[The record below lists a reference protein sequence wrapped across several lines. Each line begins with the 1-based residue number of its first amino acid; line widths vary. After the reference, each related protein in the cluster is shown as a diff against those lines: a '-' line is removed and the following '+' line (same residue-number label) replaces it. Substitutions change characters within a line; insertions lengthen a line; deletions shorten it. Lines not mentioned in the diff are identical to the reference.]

1 MIQPTHAD
9 SRAQAPRA
17 LVPRARGRTTLLA
30 AALLPALLAAL
41 PAIGAAQER
50 PSTRRIR
57 GSGVPITKERPMAA
71 DTACRCDTATVA
83 FDTAALE
90 RAVRERVTADVE
102 ARARD
107 ERTRRDQL
115 LRRLVDS
122 VNTAYVDAVRRRD
135 VEAATALYAPEAVLH
150 APRQRPIDGRD
161 AIRARFAAWL
171 PGATLQDAQVTTERV
186 LGDDEA
192 VVATGR
198 YTYAVR
204 DGRRARSDRGT
215 WLLALR
221 RQTDG
226 RWQIVRDVSDSAPA
240 TPAAPAGG

>member
-1 MIQPTHAD
+1 MTQPVHAATRTLVR
-9 SRAQAPRA
+9 STLVRAS
-17 LVPRARGRTTLLA
+17 LLA
-30 AALLPALLAAL
+30 VACAVALPALPAA
-41 PAIGAAQER
+41 GSAQER

-57 GSGVPITKERPMAA
+57 GSGVPVGKQLRGRA
-71 DTACRCDTATVA
+71 DTTARAACPCDTATVA
-83 FDTAALE
+83 TVDSAAIE
-90 RAVRERVTADVE
+90 RALRERLTAELE
-102 ARARD
+102 ARTRD
-107 ERTRRDQL
+107 ERTRREQS

-135 VEAATALYAPEAVLH
+135 VDAATALYAPEAVLH

-186 LGDDEA
+186 LGDDDQ

-204 DGRRARSDRGT
+204 DGRRTRSDRGT
-215 WLLALR
+215 WLMAMR
-221 RQTDG
+221 RQADG
-226 RWQIVRDVSDSAPA
+226 SWRIVRDVSDSQ
-240 TPAAPAGG
+240 PAGS